1 MTCKLNRF
9 VLMIVVLIAASNFV
23 QAQTINGKVVGKTGI
38 GITDT
43 YLFKAGTADSAKTDA
58 EGIFS
63 LKANKG
69 DSIHIKNNVLNLN
82 LLFVAPASDSILV
95 NVKDNSE
102 IEVGE
107 WKMGTSLKDTI
118 TGRAQTVVDT
128 TKKQI
133 AAVSDSAAATAT
145 GGTDSTAGAVQTTPT
160 GDTVLIKGKVV
171 NNAGEPIA
179 SASIEYPNGTLYT
192 ADSSGNFSI
201 PFIKNTKVRFSSVG
215 VAAQEITL
223 ADSSQVLN
231 VQLQKTSA
239 EQLEEVTV
247 TALGISKKSRSVGYA
262 ISEVKGSEIQTAKET
277 NFVNNLAGRVAGV
290 QISTNSGSMGGSTK
304 VNIRGPKSIQG
315 DNNALFIVDGIPFSN
330 LNTNSINQQIGGGG
344 FDYGNPIQD
353 INPDDIDQIS
363 VLKGAAATALYGS
376 RGQNGVVLVTTKK
389 SAGAK
394 KFGVNYSL
402 NVQSDKIYI
411 LPDYQ
416 NLYGGGSDGQFDTLW
431 YNDNPDYFLSE
442 GAATYDDPTRGPY
455 DLMPEFSVDESW
467 GPKLDGS
474 LVRHYW
480 SFDKNKGNPDFGVTA
495 PWAPQPNN
503 VRDFFQPGFTMT
515 NSISMGGSNDRG
527 SIRIAFA
534 DTRQRFVLPNSKLSR
549 TNAGINGTYKITDD
563 LIVSSGVRYAY
574 TEAKG
579 RPGTG
584 FTGQNMMMLFSE
596 YGQRQWDMDRMSNY
610 KRPDGSQISWNRRSF
625 SNDTLAFSNNPYWTR
640 YEEFQTD
647 NRSRVFGSLGLDYTA
662 TDWLTLSTKVFMD
675 AYNTLQEERSAKDYL
690 PGGYIRNTI
699 DFREM
704 NYLGTANIR
713 KDLSEKFNI
722 NVTVGGN
729 IMRQEAKLFTG
740 STTTGLGSV
749 GVYTLANS
757 LGPVLIT
764 ELNPR
769 KQINSLFGTA
779 TIGFT
784 NSVFLELSGRND
796 WSSSLLKNGKPRP
809 YFYPSA
815 STSIIFSDWIK
826 DAKWLSFGKIRAGIA
841 QVGNDTD
848 PYNLFTVYQAP
859 TQFNGQSM
867 TGIDPTKRNPDLLPE
882 MSTEKEGGIE
892 LKMFDNRFG
901 LDFTYYDRITKN
913 QIISIPVSQTTG
925 YTNSIINLGKISN
938 KGIEL
943 RVEGTPLRTKS
954 GFTWNIAVNLSKN
967 KNKVLDLAQNGQEI
981 TDRIVIGQE
990 RRLTPP
996 VALVAVK
1003 GQPLGS
1009 LYGFDYAYDN
1019 QGRKIID
1026 SAGLYQLTGTTVP
1039 LGSVYPD
1046 LVGGITNSFTFKNIS
1061 LRTLV
1066 DFSKGG
1072 KFFSYTNMYG
1082 KYSGLLAETAESGIR
1097 ENGVPV
1103 SGVVE
1108 QPDGSYAP
1116 YSVDVP
1122 AKTYYQAN
1130 FGRNNNIHS
1139 ANVYDAS
1146 YVYLREV
1153 TLGYQLPQSWSEKIN
1168 SDNITLSLYGRNLW
1182 LIKSNA
1188 PNVDPSNITNGSGN
1202 IQGLEGGALPSVR
1215 SYGLNL
1221 NIAF

>member
-1 MTCKLNRF
+1 MLFKLNR
-9 VLMIVVLIAASNFV
+9 VVLIIVFFLSSFNFLR
-23 QAQTINGKVVGKTGI
+23 AQTISGKVIGKTGI
-38 GITDT
+38 GISDT
-43 YLFKAGTADSAKTDA
+43 YLYKNGTTDTSKTDA

-63 LKANKG
+63 LKAGKG
-69 DSIHIKNNVLNLN
+69 DSIQIRNSLLNLN
-82 LLFVAPASDSILV
+82 LSFVVPAADSILI
-95 NVKDNSE
+95 NIKDNSE
-102 IEVGE
+102 IEVGS
-107 WKMGTSLKDTI
+107 WKMSNRVKDTI
-118 TGRAQTVVDT
+118 TGQAQTVVDSS
-128 TKKQI
+128 KKQQ
-133 AAVSDSAAATAT
+133 VPLTDSAAALAAN
-145 GGTDSTAGAVQTTPT
+145 GNDSTAKTAAVTNT
-160 GDTVLIKGKVV
+160 GDTIYIKGTVT
-171 NNAGEPIA
+171 NSAGEPLP
-179 SASIEYPNGTLYT
+179 SASIEYPDGKLYT
-192 ADSSGNFSI
+192 AGADGSFSI
-201 PFIKNTKVRFSSVG
+201 PFIPNAKVRFSAVG
-215 VAAQEITL
+215 VAPQERTL
-223 ADSSQVLN
+223 TSSNALTI
-231 VQLQKTSA
+231 QLQQSSP

-262 ISEVKGSEIQTAKET
+262 VSEVDGSDIQTAKEV

-290 QISTNSGSMGGSTK
+290 QITTNSGSMGGSTK

-330 LNTNSINQQIGGGG
+330 LNTNSYGQQIGGGG

-394 KFGVNYSL
+394 NFGVNYSL
-402 NVQSDKIYI
+402 NVQSDKVYI
-411 LPDYQ
+411 LPEYQ
-416 NLYGGGSDGQFDTLW
+416 NLYGGGSDGKFDTLW
-431 YNDNPDYFLSE
+431 YNSNPDYFLSPD
-442 GAATYDDPTRGPY
+442 AAAYNDPVRGKY

-467 GPKLDGS
+467 GPRLDGR

-480 SFDKNKGNPDFGVTA
+480 SFDKNKGNPDFGLTA

-503 VRDFFQPGFTMT
+503 VRDFFQSGLTIT

-534 DTRQRFVLPNSKLSR
+534 DTRQRFVLPNSRLSR

-563 LIVSSGVRYAY
+563 LVASAGVRYAY

-596 YGQRQWDMDRMSNY
+596 YGQRQWDMDKMSEY
-610 KRPDGSQISWNRRSF
+610 KYADGTQRSWNRRSF
-625 SNDTLAFSNNPYWTR
+625 ANDTLAFSNNPYWTR
-640 YEEFQTD
+640 FEEYQND
-647 NRSRVFGSLGLDYTA
+647 SRNRVFGSLGLDYTA

-675 AYNTLQEERSAKDYL
+675 TYNTVQEERSAKGYL
-690 PGGYIRNTI
+690 PGSYLRNTI
-699 DFREM
+699 DFKEM
-704 NYLGTANIR
+704 NYLATANVR
-713 KDLSEKFNI
+713 KDIGEKFNV

-729 IMRQEAKLFTG
+729 IMRQDARLFTG
-740 STTTGLGSV
+740 STTTGLGSA

-764 ELNPR
+764 EQNPR
-769 KQINSLFGTA
+769 KQINSVFGTA

-784 NSVFLELSGRND
+784 NSVFLELTGRND
-796 WSSSLLKNGKPRP
+796 WSSTLLRNGRPRA

-826 DAKWLSFGKIRAGIA
+826 NAAWLNFGKFRAGIA

-848 PYNLFTVYQAP
+848 PFNLFTVYQAP
-859 TQFNGQSM
+859 VQFNGQSM
-867 TGIDPTKRNPDLLPE
+867 TGVDPTRRNPNLLPE
-882 MSTEKEGGIE
+882 MSTEKEAGVE
-892 LKMFDNRFG
+892 LKMFNNRFG
-901 LDFTYYDRITKN
+901 IDFTYYDRITKN

-925 YTNSIINLGKISN
+925 YTNSIINLGKIN
-938 KGIEL
+938 NRGLEL
-943 RVEGTPLRTKS
+943 RVDGTPVKS
-954 GFTWNIAVNLSKN
+954 KNFSWNIAVNFSRN
-967 KNKVLDLAQNGQEI
+967 INKVLDLAQNGQEI
-981 TDRIVIGQE
+981 TDRVVIGQE
-990 RRLTPP
+990 RRMTPP

-1003 GQPLGS
+1003 GQPLGT

-1019 QGRKIID
+1019 QGRKILD
-1026 SAGLYQLTGTTVP
+1026 SAGLYQLTSTTVP

-1046 LVGGITNSFTFKNIS
+1046 FVGGVTNSFTYKNIS
-1061 LRTLV
+1061 LRTLI
-1066 DFSKGG
+1066 DFSQGG

-1082 KYSGLLAETAESGIR
+1082 KYSGLLAETAENGIR

-1103 SGVVE
+1103 SGVVK
-1108 QPDGSYAP
+1108 QADGSYAP
-1116 YSVDVP
+1116 YAVNVP

-1130 FGRNNNIHS
+1130 FGRNNNVHS
-1139 ANVYDAS
+1139 ANIYDAS
-1146 YVYLREV
+1146 YIYLREV
-1153 TLGYQLPQSWSEKIN
+1153 TLGYQLPQAWSDKIN

-1188 PNVDPSNITNGSGN
+1188 PNVDPSNLANGSGN
-1202 IQGLEGGALPSVR
+1202 IQGFEGGALPSVR
-1215 SYGLNL
+1215 SFGLNL

>member
-1 MTCKLNRF
+1 MTSKLNRL
-9 VLMIVVLIAASNFV
+9 VLLIAAFFFASNLV

-38 GITDT
+38 GLTDT
-43 YLFKAGTADSAKTDA
+43 YLFTKNSSDSSKTNAD
-58 EGIFS
+58 GIFS
-63 LKANKG
+63 LKANPG
-69 DSIHIKNNVLNLN
+69 DSVHISNSMLNLH
-82 LLFVAPASDSILV
+82 LQFVAPSADSILIK
-95 NVKDNSE
+95 VKDNSE
-102 IEVGE
+102 IEIGQ
-107 WKMGTSLKDTI
+107 WKSNNTIKDSI
-118 TGRAQTVVDT
+118 SGQAQTVIDT
-128 TKKQI
+128 AKKQTAQPI
-133 AAVSDSAAATAT
+133 DSAAAV
-145 GGTDSTAGAVQTTPT
+145 VQTTAT
-160 GDTVLIKGKVV
+160 GDTVLIKGKVTD
-171 NNAGEPIA
+171 NAGQPVA
-179 SASIEYPNGTLYT
+179 SASIEYPNGDLYT
-192 ADSSGNFSI
+192 ASADGSFSI
-201 PFIKNTKVRFSSVG
+201 PFIQNAKIRFSSVG
-215 VAAQEITL
+215 VTPAEVVLTEANS
-223 ADSSQVLN
+223 ALN
-231 VQLQKTSA
+231 VQLQKSSA

-262 ISEVKGSEIQTAKET
+262 VSEVKGSDIQTAKEV
-277 NFVNNLAGRVAGV
+277 NFVNSLSGRVAGV

-304 VNIRGPKSIQG
+304 VNIRGTKSIQG

-330 LNTNSINQQIGGGG
+330 LNTNSYSQQIGGGG
-344 FDYGNPIQD
+344 FDYGNPVQD

-376 RGQNGVVLVTTKK
+376 RGQNGVVLITTKK
-389 SAGAK
+389 SAGSK
-394 KFGVNYSL
+394 KFGVSYSL
-402 NVQSDKIYI
+402 NLQRDEVYI

-416 NLYGGGSDGQFDTLW
+416 NSYGGGSDGKFDTLW
-431 YNDNPDYFLSE
+431 YNDNPDYFLSQN
-442 GAATYDDPTRGPY
+442 AATYNDPGRGPY

-480 SFDKNKGNPDFGVTA
+480 SFDKAKGNPDFGMTA
-495 PWAPQPNN
+495 PWSPQPDN
-503 VRDFFQPGFTMT
+503 VRNFFQPGFTIT

-527 SIRIAFA
+527 SFRIAFA

-563 LIVSSGVRYAY
+563 LVASAGVRYAY

-584 FTGQNMMMLFSE
+584 FTGQNMMMLFGE
-596 YGQRQWDMDRMSNY
+596 YGQRQWDMERMKNY
-610 KRPDGSQISWNRRSF
+610 KRPDGSQITWNRRSF
-625 SNDTLAFSNNPYWTR
+625 SNDTMAFSNNPYWTR
-640 YEEFQTD
+640 YEEYQTD
-647 NRSRVFGSLGLDYTA
+647 KRSRVFGSLGLDYTA
-662 TDWLTLSTKVFMD
+662 TDWLSFSTKVFMD
-675 AYNTLQEERSAKDYL
+675 TYQTLQEERSAKDYL
-690 PGGYIRNTI
+690 PGAYVRNTI
-699 DFREM
+699 DFTEM
-704 NYLGTANIR
+704 NYLGTANIK
-713 KDLSEKFNI
+713 KDFGERFNV
-722 NVTVGGN
+722 NVTLGGN
-729 IMRQEAKLFTG
+729 IMRQDARLMNG
-740 STTTGLGSV
+740 STTTGLGSA

-779 TIGFT
+779 TIGYT
-784 NSVFLELSGRND
+784 NSIFLELSGRND
-796 WSSSLLKNGKPRP
+796 WSSSLLQNGKPRP

-826 DAKWLSFGKIRAGIA
+826 NASWLTFGKIRAGIA

-859 TQFNGQSM
+859 TQFAGQSM
-867 TGIDPTKRNPDLLPE
+867 TGIDPTRRNPDLLPE

-901 LDFTYYDRITKN
+901 VDFTYYDRITKN
-913 QIISIPVSQTTG
+913 QIISIPVSPTTG

-990 RRLTPP
+990 RRLSPP

-1003 GQPLGS
+1003 GQPLGT

-1019 QGRKIID
+1019 EGRKIID
-1026 SAGLYQLTGTTVP
+1026 SSGTYQLTSTTVP

-1046 LVGGITNSFTFKNIS
+1046 LVGGVSNSFSYKNIS

-1066 DFSKGG
+1066 DFSRGG

-1082 KYSGLLAETAESGIR
+1082 KYSGLLAETADGGIR

-1103 SGVVE
+1103 SGVLE
-1108 QPDGSYAP
+1108 QEDGSYIP
-1116 YSVDVP
+1116 YSVNVP
-1122 AKTYYQAN
+1122 AKAYYQSN

-1146 YVYLREV
+1146 YIYLREV

-1182 LIKSNA
+1182 LIQSNA
-1188 PNVDPSNITNGSGN
+1188 PHVDPSNITNGSGN

>member
-1 MTCKLNRF
+1 MSLKLNRA
-9 VLMIVVLIAASNFV
+9 LLCIVVTLTSFNLL
-23 QAQTINGKVVGKTGI
+23 QAQTINGKVIGKTGI
-38 GITDT
+38 GLSDT
-43 YLFKAGTADSAKTDA
+43 YLFKAGSVDTAKTDM

-63 LKANKG
+63 LKASQG
-69 DSIHIKNNVLNLN
+69 DSIQIRNNLLNLN
-82 LLFVAPASDSILV
+82 LSFIAPATDSILI
-95 NVKDNSE
+95 NIKDNSE
-102 IEVGE
+102 IEVGS
-107 WKMGTSLKDTI
+107 WKKSNSIKDSI
-118 TGRAQTVVDT
+118 TGQAQTVVDSA
-128 TKKQI
+128 KKQAVAVTERAT
-133 AAVSDSAAATAT
+133 AANGTDSIATAT
-145 GGTDSTAGAVQTTPT
+145 AVTNT
-160 GDTVLIKGKVV
+160 GDTVFIKGSVT
-171 NNAGEPIA
+171 NSAGEPLP
-179 SASIEYPNGTLYT
+179 SASIEYPDGKLYT
-192 ADSSGNFSI
+192 AGADGSFSI
-201 PFIKNTKVRFSSVG
+201 PFIPNAKVRFSAVG
-215 VAAQEITL
+215 VAAQERLLTSANALTI
-223 ADSSQVLN
+223 
-231 VQLQKTSA
+231 QLQQTA
-239 EQLEEVTV
+239 PEQLEEVTV

-262 ISEVKGSEIQTAKET
+262 VSEVSGSDIQTAKEV

-330 LNTNSINQQIGGGG
+330 ANTNSVNQQIGGGG

-389 SAGAK
+389 SAGSK
-394 KFGVNYSL
+394 NFGVNYSL
-402 NVQSDKIYI
+402 NIQSDKVYI
-411 LPDYQ
+411 LPEYQ
-416 NLYGGGSDGQFDTLW
+416 NLYGGGSSGKFDTLW
-431 YNDNPDYFLSE
+431 YNDNADYFLSA
-442 GAATYDDPTRGPY
+442 GSAAYNDPIKGRY

-467 GPKLDGS
+467 GPRLDGR

-480 SFDKNKGNPDFGVTA
+480 SFDKNKGNPDFGITA

-503 VRDFFQPGFTMT
+503 VRDFFQSGLTIT
-515 NSISMGGSNDRG
+515 NSISMGGNNDRG

-563 LIVSSGVRYAY
+563 LVASAGVRYAY

-596 YGQRQWDMDRMSNY
+596 YGQRQWDMDRMRDY
-610 KRPDGSQISWNRRSF
+610 KYADGTQRSWNRRSF
-625 SNDTLAFSNNPYWTR
+625 ASDTLAFSNNPYWTR
-640 YEEFQTD
+640 FEEYQND
-647 NRSRVFGSLGLDYTA
+647 SRSRVFGSLGLDYSA

-675 AYNTLQEERSAKDYL
+675 AYNSLQEERSAKGFQ
-690 PGGYIRNTI
+690 PGSYMKSTI

-704 NYLGTANIR
+704 NYLATANAR
-713 KDLSEKFNI
+713 KDLGEKFNI

-729 IMRQEAKLFTG
+729 IMRQDAKLLTG
-740 STTTGLGSV
+740 STTTGLGSA

-764 ELNPR
+764 EQNPR
-769 KQINSLFGTA
+769 KQINSVFGTA

-784 NSVFLELSGRND
+784 NSVFLELTGRND
-796 WSSSLLKNGKPRP
+796 WSSALLRNGRPRA

-826 DAKWLSFGKIRAGIA
+826 NAEWLNFGKLRAGIA

-848 PYNLFTVYQAP
+848 PFALFTVYQAP
-859 TQFNGQSM
+859 VQFNGQSM
-867 TGIDPTKRNPDLLPE
+867 TGVDPTRRNPDLLPE
-882 MSTEKEGGIE
+882 MSTEKEAGIE
-892 LKMFDNRFG
+892 LKMFNNRVG
-901 LDFTYYDRITKN
+901 IDFTYYDRITQN
-913 QIISIPVSQTTG
+913 QIVSIPVSQTTG
-925 YTNSIINLGKISN
+925 YTNSIINLGKIN
-938 KGIEL
+938 NRGIEI
-943 RVEGTPLRTKS
+943 RVDGTPVKTQNFS
-954 GFTWNIAVNLSKN
+954 WNIAVNFSRN
-967 KNKVLDLAQNGQEI
+967 INKVLDLAQNGREI

-990 RRLTPP
+990 RRMTPP

-1003 GQPLGS
+1003 GQPLGT

-1019 QGRKIID
+1019 QGRKILD
-1026 SAGLYQLTGTTVP
+1026 SAGLYQLTNTTVP

-1046 LVGGITNSFTFKNIS
+1046 FVGGITNSFTYKNIS
-1061 LRTLV
+1061 LRTLI
-1066 DFSKGG
+1066 DFSQGG

-1082 KYSGLLAETAESGIR
+1082 KYSGLLAETAENGIR

-1108 QPDGSYAP
+1108 QADGSYAP
-1116 YSVDVP
+1116 YSVNVP

-1130 FGRNNNIHS
+1130 FGRNNNVHS
-1139 ANVYDAS
+1139 ANIYDAS
-1146 YVYLREV
+1146 YIYLREV
-1153 TLGYQLPQSWSEKIN
+1153 TLGYQLPESWSEKIN

-1188 PNVDPSNITNGSGN
+1188 PNVDPSNLANGSGN
-1202 IQGLEGGALPSVR
+1202 IQGFEGGALPSVR
-1215 SYGLNL
+1215 SFGLNL